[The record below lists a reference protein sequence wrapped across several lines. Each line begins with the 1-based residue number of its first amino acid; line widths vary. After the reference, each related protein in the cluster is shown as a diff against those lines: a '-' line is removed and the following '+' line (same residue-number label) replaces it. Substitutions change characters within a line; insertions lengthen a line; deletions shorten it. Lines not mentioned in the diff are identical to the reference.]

1 MKKMKLLLI
10 VLNKV
15 EKLEELL
22 EAFMDHGIC
31 GATILGSTGMVRE
44 LGRRIE
50 DYPIFGTL
58 RYLIDFE
65 RKESKTIFL
74 VLKDEQVETA
84 RETVREVIGDLSQP
98 DTAIMFTLPVLSA
111 EGVGF

>member
-1 MKKMKLLLI
+1 MQLLLM

-15 EKLEELL
+15 EKLDELL
-22 EAFMDHGIC
+22 EALMDKGIC

-44 LGRRIE
+44 LGKRIE

-65 RKESKTIFL
+65 RKESKTIFM
-74 VLKDEQVETA
+74 VLQDEQVETVKK
-84 RETVREVIGDLSQP
+84 TVRNVIGDLSRP